1 MKGCAAIDTLLNGL
15 YNLTQEVIR
24 MDTIIA
30 VYEQGVLRP
39 LTTLA
44 LAEHARVRLQIIE
57 QVADADLSHPLLML
71 ANLGQSQ
78 EKDISER
85 AEEILGAEVKPDA
98 GWSTSDANH
107 R

>member
-1 MKGCAAIDTLLNGL
+1 
-15 YNLTQEVIR
+15 

-30 VYEQGVLRP
+30 IYEQGVLRP

-44 LAEHARVRLQIIE
+44 LDEHTRVRLQIIE
-57 QVADADLSHPLLML
+57 QVADADLGHPLLTL
-71 ANLGQSQ
+71 ANLGESQ

-85 AEEILGAEVKPDA
+85 AEEILGAEVKPEA
-98 GWSTSDANH
+98 GWSASDVND